1 MLTAQAIADLLRQ
14 GACLPP
20 SSNNR
25 HTRSRLLLMVK
36 FRPSFRPYICICILH
51 FPNCCVACSGSVC
64 VCRLDS
70 LVGLFAAKCA
80 PTATADPYGLRR
92 SAVGML
98 QALMAADARLDLV
111 AAVDAAAA
119 VQPIAVGAESRAAV
133 LEFVERRLEQ
143 MLLDAGVQIEAVRAA
158 LRERG
163 RDAALAARTAREIA
177 VSGWARH

>member
-1 MLTAQAIADLLRQ
+1 
-14 GACLPP
+14 
-20 SSNNR
+20 
-25 HTRSRLLLMVK
+25 
-36 FRPSFRPYICICILH
+36 
-51 FPNCCVACSGSVC
+51 
-64 VCRLDS
+64 
-70 LVGLFAAKCA
+70 
-80 PTATADPYGLRR
+80 
-92 SAVGML
+92 ML